1 MLNVLSRAIA
11 YISLPNAFLMR
22 CAERMVEKLL
32 PDAISGSA
40 LNMEAKFSQLAL
52 DIKALCKIIP
62 RQIKAENAVSYPSA
76 LEKAHEE
83 VDRVLGGRSP
93 TYEDMK
99 NLKFLTQC
107 IIESLRLYP
116 HPPVLIRRA
125 QVADVLPGNY
135 KVNAGRDIMISVYNI
150 HHSSVYYYSVLTA
163 GISHGLAC
171 GPLGS

>member
-1 MLNVLSRAIA
+1 
-11 YISLPNAFLMR
+11 
-22 CAERMVEKLL
+22 MVEKLL

-62 RQIKAENAVSYPSA
+62 RQIKAENAVSVIRHTVEELIAKCKEIYPSA

-150 HHSSVYYYSVLTA
+150 HHSSEDQ
-163 GISHGLAC
+163 C
-171 GPLGS
+171 GDQI

>member
-1 MLNVLSRAIA
+1 MTEIQ
-11 YISLPNAFLMR
+11 AFFGF
-22 CAERMVEKLL
+22 CLL
-32 PDAISGSA
+32 
-40 LNMEAKFSQLAL
+40 
-52 DIKALCKIIP
+52 
-62 RQIKAENAVSYPSA
+62 AVKRYPSA

-150 HHSSVYYYSVLTA
+150 HHSSEDQ
-163 GISHGLAC
+163 C
-171 GPLGS
+171 GDQI

>member
-1 MLNVLSRAIA
+1 MVHNENYADHRKSVLPS
-11 YISLPNAFLMR
+11 YFMFLM
-22 CAERMVEKLL
+22 
-32 PDAISGSA
+32 
-40 LNMEAKFSQLAL
+40 Q
-52 DIKALCKIIP
+52 
-62 RQIKAENAVSYPSA
+62 YPSA

-150 HHSSVYYYSVLTA
+150 HHSSEVIRAFTDLLPFSCY
-163 GISHGLAC
+163 C
-171 GPLGS
+171 